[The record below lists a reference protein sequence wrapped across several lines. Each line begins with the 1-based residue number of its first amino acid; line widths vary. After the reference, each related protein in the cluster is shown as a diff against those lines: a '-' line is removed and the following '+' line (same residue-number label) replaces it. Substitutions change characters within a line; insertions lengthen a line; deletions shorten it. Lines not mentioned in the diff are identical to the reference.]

1 MTVFRLCPTCGAT
14 LDPRKHGH
22 RGHAGGAGGNATS
35 NAPGNNDGRSGAAEN
50 GVDSEPR
57 SPARQD
63 LRYLRRNHRLQVHHR
78 IALADGGTN
87 QLSNLELRC
96 ETHHKHAPAK
106 SRSSTP
112 PHREAQEQRN
122 AVSLNADGMD
132 V

>member
-1 MTVFRLCPTCGAT
+1 MGSTPNLVHQCDKTCVIC
-14 LDPRKHGH
+14 
-22 RGHAGGAGGNATS
+22 GGT
-35 NAPGNNDGRSGAAEN
+35 D
-50 GVDSEPR
+50 
-57 SPARQD
+57 
-63 LRYLRRNHRLQVHHR
+63 RLQVPHR

-96 ETHHKHAPAK
+96 ETHHKHVPAK

-112 PHREAQEQRN
+112 PHREAQEQRI